1 MPLFTGNRFQ
11 KGCFCLDCIFQS
23 CFRRL
28 IIYFDLWLH
37 GVSSVKNLQANVK
50 FLGWMLFGKLF
61 GDGNNF
67 DTYNVWREKFVC
79 IR

>member
-1 MPLFTGNRFQ
+1 MVSHRSKPSRYFEV
-11 KGCFCLDCIFQS
+11 QS

-67 DTYNVWREKFVC
+67 DIYIMCGEKSLYA
-79 IR
+79 

>member
-1 MPLFTGNRFQ
+1 MCSLKFVKKIPFHFNN
-11 KGCFCLDCIFQS
+11 IQS

-28 IIYFDLWLH
+28 IMYFDLWLH

-67 DTYNVWREKFVC
+67 DIYNVWREKFVC